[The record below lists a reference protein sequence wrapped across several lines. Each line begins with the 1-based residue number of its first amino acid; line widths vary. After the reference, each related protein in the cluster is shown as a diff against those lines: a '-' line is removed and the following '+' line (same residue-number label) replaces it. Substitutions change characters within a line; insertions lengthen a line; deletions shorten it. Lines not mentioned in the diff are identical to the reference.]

1 MAAVATRVLTPDQIA
16 AFNRDGFI
24 VLPDVLS
31 DDLLARLRSNLD
43 DLLRNGVATAA
54 ENRDFS
60 IEKVDGATSIR
71 KINNYIRYGEVWW
84 ELTAHPT
91 ILGRSAT

>member
-31 DDLLARLRSNLD
+31 GDFLSRLRSNLD

-54 ENRDFS
+54 ENADFS
-60 IEKVDGATSIR
+60 IERADGATSIR
-71 KINNYIRYGEVWW
+71 KINNFIRYGEVWW
-84 ELTAHPT
+84 ELSRAPDDR
-91 ILGRSAT
+91 GGDP